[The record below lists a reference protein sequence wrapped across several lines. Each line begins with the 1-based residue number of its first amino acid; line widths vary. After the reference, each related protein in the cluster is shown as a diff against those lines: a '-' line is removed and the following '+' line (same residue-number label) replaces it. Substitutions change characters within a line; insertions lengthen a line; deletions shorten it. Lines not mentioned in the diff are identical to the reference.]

1 MQSRQRFT
9 IIPKNTSQGTWLA
22 WILVCG
28 LWSLAELPVLA
39 QPTSSEISFKKD
51 KIALSH
57 AKSFYIL
64 DVADQRKLKGSQLG
78 TVVLYGKAVPLQ
90 LNQPL
95 ERELFD
101 HWSSSLRSRNED
113 SLPLEVQLDE
123 VSVSERKIAPNKI
136 SGEMKVKITFQ
147 WTREGK
153 KVFLSGYST
162 ASTYTRPE
170 TGYDHEAALRR
181 LLDGAIRNFDQ
192 WMGLNEDKNPL
203 LARGVKLVFQNVN
216 DGDKS
221 DTVFYD
227 PGRKLT
233 WNDFQGNT
241 NRPGSKYAA
250 AVFSS
255 LSYEGNSKMAGRYLQ
270 ATIALKTFM
279 VKSMSWGRPDARN
292 AFTLAH
298 EQTHFDITRLM
309 AERFKERLKTLDLS
323 IEDYDSQ
330 IQYEFLEIFRE
341 MNREQESYDAQSNHG
356 LNTSAQEQW
365 NQKVQAEISR
375 IYQDSGQ
382 TR

>member
-1 MQSRQRFT
+1 M
-9 IIPKNTSQGTWLA
+9 LA
-22 WILVCG
+22 
-28 LWSLAELPVLA
+28 SLSGLA
-39 QPTSSEISFKKD
+39 QPTSSEISFKKE

-64 DVADQRKLKGSQLG
+64 DVADQRKLKGNSLG
-78 TVVLYGKAVPLQ
+78 TVVLYGKLVPLL

-101 HWSSSLRSRNED
+101 HWSAALRARND
-113 SLPLEVQLDE
+113 DPLPLEIRLDE
-123 VSVSERKIAPNKI
+123 VVVSERKIAPNKI

-147 WTREGK
+147 WTRAAK
-153 KVFLSGYST
+153 TIFLTGYST

-170 TGYDHEAALRR
+170 TTYDHEAALRR

-192 WMGLNEDKNPL
+192 WMGLNEEKNPL
-203 LARGVKLVFQNVN
+203 LARGVKLVFETINP
-216 DGDKS
+216 GEKT

-227 PGRKLT
+227 PGRQLT
-233 WNDFQGNT
+233 WNDFQGNS
-241 NRPGSKYAA
+241 NRPGSRYAA

-255 LSYEGNSKMAGRYLQ
+255 LSYEGDSKMAGRYLQ
-270 ATIALKTFM
+270 ATIGLKVFM

-292 AFTLAH
+292 ASTLAH
-298 EQTHFDITRLM
+298 EQTHFNITRLM
-309 AERFKERLKTLDLS
+309 AEHFKERLKIMDLT

-356 LNTSAQEQW
+356 LNTSAQEKW
-365 NQKVQAEISR
+365 NQKIQAEIAR
-375 IYQDSGQ
+375 IYQG
-382 TR
+382 T

>member
-1 MQSRQRFT
+1 MQSRQRLT
-9 IIPKNTSQGTWLA
+9 IIPKKTLQGTWLVLGFLL
-22 WILVCG
+22 WG
-28 LWSLAELPVLA
+28 LAAMPALA
-39 QPTSSEISFKKD
+39 QPTSSEISFKKE
-51 KIALSH
+51 KIVLSH

-64 DVADQRKLKGSQLG
+64 DVTDQRKLKGPPLG

-90 LNQPL
+90 LGQPL
-95 ERELFD
+95 ERELYD
-101 HWSSSLRSRNED
+101 HWSAALRARND
-113 SLPLEVQLDE
+113 DALPLEIQLDE
-123 VSVSERKIAPNKI
+123 VLVSERRIAPNKI

-147 WTREGK
+147 WTRAGK
-153 KVFLSGYST
+153 KIFLSGYST

-170 TGYDHEAALRR
+170 TAYDHEAALRR

-203 LARGVKLVFQNVN
+203 LARGVKLVFENA
-216 DGDKS
+216 GTGEKS

-233 WNDFQGNT
+233 WNDFLGNT
-241 NRPGSKYAA
+241 SRPGSRYAA

-255 LSYEGNSKMAGRYLQ
+255 LSYEGNSKLVGRYLQ
-270 ATIALKTFM
+270 ATIGLKTFM

-292 AFTLAH
+292 AYTLAH

-309 AERFKERLKTLDLS
+309 AERFKERLKTMDLT

-341 MNREQESYDAQSNHG
+341 MNREQESYDAQTNHG
-356 LNTSAQEQW
+356 LNTTAQEKW

-375 IYQDSGQ
+375 IYQG
-382 TR
+382 T

>member
-9 IIPKNTSQGTWLA
+9 IIPKNSLQGTWLVF
-22 WILVCG
+22 IVVCG
-28 LWSLAELPVLA
+28 LSAPPALA
-39 QPTSSEISFKKD
+39 QPTSSDISFKTE

-64 DVADQRKLKGSQLG
+64 DVADQRKLKGSLLG
-78 TVVLYGKAVPLQ
+78 TVVLYGKAVPLKLDQ
-90 LNQPL
+90 AL

-147 WTREGK
+147 WTRAAK
-153 KVFLSGYST
+153 KIFLTGYST

-170 TGYDHEAALRR
+170 TTYDHEAALRR

-203 LARGVKLVFQNVN
+203 LARGVKLVFENIGTAEQ
-216 DGDKS
+216 S

-227 PGRKLT
+227 PVRKLT
-233 WNDFQGNT
+233 WNDFQGNN
-241 NRPGSKYAA
+241 NRPGSRYAA

-270 ATIALKTFM
+270 ATIGLKVFM

-298 EQTHFDITRLM
+298 EQTHFNITRLM
-309 AERFKERLKTLDLS
+309 AERFKERLKTLDLT

-330 IQYEFLEIFRE
+330 IQYEFLEVFRE
-341 MNREQESYDAQSNHG
+341 MNREQESYDAQTGHG
-356 LNTSAQEQW
+356 LNTSAQEKW

-375 IYQDSGQ
+375 IYQG
-382 TR
+382 T